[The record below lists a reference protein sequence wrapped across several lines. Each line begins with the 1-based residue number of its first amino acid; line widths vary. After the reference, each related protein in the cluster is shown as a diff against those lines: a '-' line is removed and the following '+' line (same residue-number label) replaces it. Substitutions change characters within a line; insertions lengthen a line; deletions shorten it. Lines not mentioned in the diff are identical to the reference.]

1 MYKNIGGMEENMDIK
16 IGDKVKGEIIDF
28 THEGNGILKVD
39 NKAIFVNGGLIGD
52 KVVAKIDLVKKNFAL
67 ASLVDIIEASKDRI
81 KLDFEVKEARG
92 GIPLIEYK
100 YSKQL
105 EWKKHKVK
113 MDLYKIAGLSDVVV
127 KDTIGMEYPYRY
139 RNHVQIPVGERN
151 GKTVIGF
158 YELNT
163 NEIVDMERSILQPEI
178 GNRIINIIRTWM
190 AKYNIK
196 PYNKRQKIGI
206 LRHIGIRTNRNNEAM
221 VILVTGSYKLPY
233 ADELIKELK
242 KEKVISVYQNI
253 NKSNSSIV
261 YGREYKKL
269 YGEDKL
275 LDYIGDYKFYLS
287 PKSFFQVNRIQTEI
301 LYDKVVEYLELNKD
315 DIVYDLYCGIGT
327 ISLFVAPHAKKVY
340 GIEIVKEAVE
350 DAKNNAALNNI
361 HNVEFMVGKAEK
373 VLPKLVKVGIESN
386 KVVLDPPRKGCER
399 EVLESL
405 VKMQPERIVY
415 VSCNPSTMARD
426 VKYLVENGYRVI
438 EVQPVDMFPHTT
450 HVECVTLMSRV
461 KD

>member
-1 MYKNIGGMEENMDIK
+1 
-16 IGDKVKGEIIDF
+16 
-28 THEGNGILKVD
+28 
-39 NKAIFVNGGLIGD
+39 
-52 KVVAKIDLVKKNFAL
+52 
-67 ASLVDIIEASKDRI
+67 
-81 KLDFEVKEARG
+81 
-92 GIPLIEYK
+92 
-100 YSKQL
+100 
-105 EWKKHKVK
+105 
-113 MDLYKIAGLSDVVV
+113 
-127 KDTIGMEYPYRY
+127 
-139 RNHVQIPVGERN
+139 
-151 GKTVIGF
+151 
-158 YELNT
+158 
-163 NEIVDMERSILQPEI
+163 
-178 GNRIINIIRTWM
+178 M

-426 VKYLVENGYRVI
+426 VKYLVENGYRVV

-450 HVECVTLMSRV
+450 HVECVVLIE
-461 KD
+461 KE